1 MQPWRVR
8 GSGMKTKE
16 ELAEAKEEI
25 SLEAL
30 NSPCHEHHPRLTNP
44 AIVNFNSR
52 SYLIVS
58 GSFDETMRIWEVKTG
73 KSFHAIQAHSS
84 FLLDWTSHQ
93 TNSFSLFSIQTLTLL
108 NLTVSED
115 QLLAPM
121 AASQRH

>member
-1 MQPWRVR
+1 
-8 GSGMKTKE
+8 MKTKE

-30 NSPCHEHHPRLTNP
+30 NNPFHEHHPRLTNP

-73 KSFHAIQAHSS
+73 KSFHVIQAHSS
-84 FLLDWTSHQ
+84 SLLDWTSHQ

-115 QLLAPM
+115 QLLALM